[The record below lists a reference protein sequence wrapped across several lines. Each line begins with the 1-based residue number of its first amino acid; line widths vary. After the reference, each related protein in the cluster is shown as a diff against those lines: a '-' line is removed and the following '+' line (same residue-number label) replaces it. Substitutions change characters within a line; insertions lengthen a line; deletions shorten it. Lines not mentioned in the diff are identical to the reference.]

1 MVVPTG
7 WAAAVGLL
15 SLPSSALTWVAC
27 ALPSWRLVRVRRL
40 TEAML
45 AKPSP
50 RKPMLATC
58 SKSFKVLILLV
69 AWRWSASSMSSGWMP
84 LPLSLTRIRRM
95 PPPAS
100 STSIAV
106 APASILFSTIS
117 FRALAGRSTTSPAAI
132 WLTRWSGRAAI
143 RDIGF
148 FQKSNGGRGN
158 YRYLRINSHSTRT
171 ILFSCN
177 TAVPSDS

>member
-1 MVVPTG
+1 
-7 WAAAVGLL
+7 
-15 SLPSSALTWVAC
+15 
-27 ALPSWRLVRVRRL
+27 
-40 TEAML
+40 ML

-69 AWRWSASSMSSGWMP
+69 AWRWSASSMSSGWIP

-143 RDIGF
+143 RDIRRASVAKNVLF
-148 FQKSNGGRGN
+148 YNKTPYLSARILDKSRLSRLENTSIITPYSVKLEHKDVSLPIRC
-158 YRYLRINSHSTRT
+158 HT
-171 ILFSCN
+171 I
-177 TAVPSDS
+177 PQPPD